1 MAGLQR
7 EQKEGID
14 ISNMLNDVNRV
25 LHQHLTNILTPI
37 KKKKKSIQQV
47 LLKRILCFFHFVT

>member
-25 LHQHLTNILTPI
+25 LHQHLTNILTPMI
-37 KKKKKSIQQV
+37 NEKKKYSTGFTKYAHGKT
-47 LLKRILCFFHFVT
+47 VTG